1 MQIPQLAKLRAAHLD
16 VMNFLNEIMLQYPS
30 AISFAPGRPADQFC
44 DVAGSFDYLAQFA
57 AYLASAHGLAV
68 ARVRQQIGQYHKT
81 NGIINEL
88 VCRFLA
94 QDENI
99 QIHPEALMITNGA
112 QEAMAILAAGLFDQA
127 QDVLLVADPTYIG
140 MTGIASILGIE
151 LQLVPTNDEGLDLED
166 LHRAVQHVRKQ
177 GKTPKAL
184 YLIPDFSNPL
194 GTSMTYDT
202 RCTLLRL
209 AEEQNLILL
218 EDNPYGM
225 LAYVTPPAPTLKS
238 LDRSG
243 VVIYLGTFAKSLFP
257 GLRVGF
263 LVADQQITDTDS
275 GSVHYL
281 AQELSKV
288 KSLISVTTSPLVQA
302 IIGGILLESQCSLRK
317 SLQSKITFYRANRDQ
332 MLQSLEEHFSS
343 DALLATRVAWNR
355 PAGGFFLT
363 VALPFAFGTEHLQIC
378 AEHYG
383 VICCPMSFFSLS
395 PGREHQVRLSF
406 SAIAPEDIAEGIY
419 RFWKFVRDT
428 VAI

>member
-1 MQIPQLAKLRAAHLD
+1 MHISQLAKLRNPHLD
-16 VMNFLNEIMLQYPS
+16 VMNFLNEIVLQYPS

-44 DVAGSFDYLAQFA
+44 DVAGSFDYLERFA
-57 AYLASAHGLAV
+57 SYLSGTQGLALSSI
-68 ARVRQQIGQYHKT
+68 RQQFGQYHKT
-81 NGIINEL
+81 NGIINDL

-112 QEAMAILAAGLFDQA
+112 QEGMAILAAGLFDPA
-127 QDVLLVADPTYIG
+127 QDVLMVADPTYIG

-151 LQLVPTNDEGLDLED
+151 MRLVPSNNEELDLEE
-166 LHRAVQHVRKQ
+166 LQKVVQQVRKQ

-194 GTSMTYDT
+194 GTSMTSET
-202 RCTLLRL
+202 KCALLKL
-209 AEEQNLILL
+209 AEEQELLLL

-225 LAYVTPPAPTLKS
+225 LAYDIPPAPTLKS

-243 VVIYLGTFAKSLFP
+243 TVIYLGTFAKSLFP

-263 LVADQQITDTDS
+263 LVADQQVTDTDS

-281 AQELSKV
+281 AQDLSKV
-288 KSLISVTTSPLVQA
+288 KSLVSVTTSPLVQA

-317 SLQSKITFYRANRDQ
+317 SLQDKITFYRTNRDQ
-332 MLQSLEEHFSS
+332 MLRSLEKHFGS
-343 DALLATRVAWNR
+343 DAHLATRVTWNR
-355 PAGGFFLT
+355 PLGGFFLT
-363 VALPFAFGTEHLQIC
+363 VTLPFSFDTDQLRTC
-378 AEHYG
+378 AERYG
-383 VICCPMSFFSLS
+383 VICCPMSYFSLS
-395 PGREHQVRLSF
+395 AGREHQVRLSF

-419 RFWKFVRDT
+419 RFWKFVRHAT
-428 VAI
+428 